1 MNLRIENQVKS
12 RKDLTK
18 EAISLALSGE
28 WEQAAGVNR
37 DILDAVPGDVE
48 AMNRLGKALME
59 LGQYGEAR
67 EVLGKVISA
76 APYNNIAKKN
86 LARLDQLGNTPAAN
100 KQVRKSVG
108 APQFFIEE
116 SGKSSMTT
124 LHMPGAHTV
133 VASVAPGDPVN
144 LVVENNAICVYV
156 RDDEYL
162 GKVEPKLGRR
172 LIKLIDGGNKYAA
185 AIIGV
190 KEQGISVI
198 IREVYRHPSLHNVC
212 SFPTKRKEEHRVYLG
227 ENLLRYI
234 EETDLEDDD
243 EGAVIIDQRSD
254 DSEWEE

>member
-1 MNLRIENQVKS
+1 ME
-12 RKDLTK
+12 
-18 EAISLALSGE
+18 
-28 WEQAAGVNR
+28 
-37 DILDAVPGDVE
+37 
-48 AMNRLGKALME
+48 RLGKAVME
-59 LGQYGEAR
+59 LVQYGEAR
-67 EVLGKVISA
+67 EVLGRVVSA

-108 APQFFIEE
+108 APQLFIEE
-116 SGKSSMTT
+116 SGKSSTT
-124 LHMPGAHTV
+124 MLHMPGAHTL

-156 RDDEYL
+156 RDDQYL

-172 LIKLIDGGNKYAA
+172 LIKLIDVGNKYGA
-185 AIIGV
+185 AIIWV
-190 KEQGISVI
+190 KEQEISVI
-198 IREVYRHPSLHNVC
+198 IREMYRHPSLRNVC
-212 SFPTKRKEEHRVYLG
+212 SFPTKSKEEHRVYLG

-243 EGAVIIDQRSD
+243 EGAVIIDERSD

>member
-1 MNLRIENQVKS
+1 MDLRIENHVKS

-28 WEQAAGVNR
+28 WKHAAEVNQ
-37 DILDAVPGDVE
+37 DILDALPGDLE

-59 LGQYGEAR
+59 LGEYGEAR
-67 EVLGKVISA
+67 EVLGKVVSA

-86 LARLDQLGNTPAAN
+86 LARLDQLASAPAPN
-100 KQVRKSVG
+100 KQARKSVG
-108 APQFFIEE
+108 APQLFIEE
-116 SGKSSMTT
+116 SGKSSTTT
-124 LHMPGAHTV
+124 LHKPGAHTV

-144 LVVENNAICVYV
+144 LVVENNAIGVYV

-172 LIKLIDGGNKYAA
+172 LIKLIDGGNKYGA

-190 KEQGISVI
+190 KEQGITVI

-212 SFPTKRKEEHRVYLG
+212 SFPSKSKEEHRVYLG

-234 EETDLEDDD
+234 EETDLEDED
-243 EGAVIIDQRSD
+243 EEAVIIDERSD